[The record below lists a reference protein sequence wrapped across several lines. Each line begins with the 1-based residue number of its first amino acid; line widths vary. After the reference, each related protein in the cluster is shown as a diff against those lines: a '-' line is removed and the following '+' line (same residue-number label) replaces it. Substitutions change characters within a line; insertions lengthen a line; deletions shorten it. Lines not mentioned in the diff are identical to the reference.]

1 MWERLGCHIAVSC
14 LLIFAGLKHC
24 PNIPPV
30 LGDCLCVMPR
40 LYVRVARE
48 FVFCLHARVIVVVLL
63 RWMQTVYLQ
72 YQELVKHPRHREGV
86 ADTRHQRNA
95 KNCKSD

>member
-1 MWERLGCHIAVSC
+1 MWERQGGNIAVSC

-48 FVFCLHARVIVVVLL
+48 CVCFLHARVVVVVLL

-72 YQELVKHPRHREGV
+72 YQVLVKHLRHRESV
-86 ADTRHQRNA
+86 AHTRHQRNA